1 MQLFRRSQ
9 QPQTGQQRRA
19 AAVRRADREGQ
30 RQIDSLRTSKS
41 TTAWHSAPAP
51 RSWWRSS

>member
-1 MQLFRRSQ
+1 MQLFRRS
-9 QPQTGQQRRA
+9 QQRRA
-19 AAVRRADREGQ
+19 AAVRRADREVQ